1 MERILTIEEKN
12 LTLRELIQKVN
23 EELATNFAKEVIS
36 KGYNKYDTENGRK
49 VIDISDVSRMIGRA
63 TNGNYNFYTQK
74 FDIEMYD
81 TNILLKTK
89 RKKSGMTGYNH
100 TDQLT
105 VVEIFT
111 ENTDLLDISLETIY
125 NDAIESKRK
134 REQRKVEKKE
144 EGKQIIIDT
153 LKNADLSFKQFKSLM
168 NLYSNLDWSQK
179 QEIEDL
185 MSE

>member
-12 LTLRELIQKVN
+12 LTVRELIQKVN
-23 EELATNFAKEVIS
+23 EELTVNFAKEVIS
-36 KGYNKYDTENGRK
+36 KGYNKYDAENGRK
-49 VIDISDVSRMIGRA
+49 VIDISDVCRIIERA
-63 TNGNYNFYTQK
+63 TNGNYSFYTQK
-74 FDIEMYD
+74 FDVEMYD
-81 TNILLKTK
+81 TNILFKTK
-89 RKKSGMTGYNH
+89 RKKSGMIGYNH

-111 ENTDLLDISLETIY
+111 ESTDLLDISLETIY
-125 NDAIESKRK
+125 NDAIEGKKK
-134 REQRKVEKKE
+134 REKRKVEKKE

-153 LKNADLSFKQFKSLM
+153 LKNANLSFKQFKSLM
-168 NLYSNLDWSQK
+168 NLYSNLDWGQK